1 MPLFGRSKND
11 KLTSSNLNNELPP
24 SPPTSEAPSSINSGA
39 GRNNLKRDE
48 NGNTVTTTTTT
59 TTTTVTGGSH
69 SQSNPTV
76 NGSTVSSNDS
86 GYQSQR
92 SAGNIGEERK
102 NGGYDAPNVPQ
113 RHEMRD
119 YQQSNA
125 AGSGPSNPNFSRP
138 MGTTDGIK
146 AAMHGIHGA
155 GEVLRGTLNSAV
167 DRTMNQPPEV
177 VAQNQ
182 AIASNGRQEIS
193 NQPGNRMAH
202 HVRRRSGNAG
212 SLPAVDERTRIL

>member
-11 KLTSSNLNNELPP
+11 KLPSSNLNNELPP

-39 GRNNLKRDE
+39 GKNNLKRDE

-59 TTTTVTGGSH
+59 TTTTITGGSH

-76 NGSTVSSNDS
+76 NGSTVSSYDS

-92 SAGNIGEERK
+92 SGGYNADEHR
-102 NGGYDAPNVPQ
+102 NGGYDAPSVPR

-125 AGSGPSNPNFSRP
+125 AGYGPTNPNFSRP
-138 MGTTDGIK
+138 IGTTDGIK
-146 AAMHGIHGA
+146 AAMHGIH
-155 GEVLRGTLNSAV
+155 VRFS
-167 DRTMNQPPEV
+167 
-177 VAQNQ
+177 
-182 AIASNGRQEIS
+182 IS
-193 NQPGNRMAH
+193 SVMLILLSHRLAH
-202 HVRRRSGNAG
+202 GLH
-212 SLPAVDERTRIL
+212 RICFICDV